1 MKESPRQAEKS
12 LRQSEHEPGDTFA
25 ERHVYTPLDI
35 EGNRSYLREATH
47 SPQNAGS
54 SHGSRGPPGQR
65 YGHANDFSQ
74 SYMSDTG
81 FEAATTVSRDPRIAM
96 QTSRFVP
103 HSDNNHLRGVHSY
116 VDLTSPSCRDSELMS
131 KGPAH
136 AYSIH
141 QRSISREG
149 PSLAPMPSTERS
161 SMAPQAAHQLYEPFR
176 GLFNDSGHAK
186 EYRQNKM
193 RFNREPWRD
202 PATDPTIEM
211 VERDR
216 DRNVERIYNAMV
228 SGDHARDNP
237 KSTARKRWIE
247 EPHYQ
252 SDLVEAYAHKVFD
265 CLLEQVRKGF
275 RGWQQ
280 NDYVNDERKGEDEDK
295 DTDCA
300 GRLDNIVTALAQEK
314 CICENVMCSAWQI
327 RMFVNA
333 PKAYSKRKD
342 QNRVGNSKR
351 PNAKGHSVPDD
362 NPRASKRARTSAA
375 PRTGQARGHSSP
387 ASELPLSR
395 GNTPQES
402 SGPTGSPY
410 FTTPVAQRMTAFS
423 PPSRFL
429 APQAPA
435 MRPPPRSYHTSFD
448 QRLISA
454 SSPPMQSSFTQ
465 AQTPQVQPLSPIT
478 SISPTQHSPFPPP
491 PLPRSRFSASASPD
505 DVKPPNRNTDPF
517 FSPWGHA
524 IRSDAVSPD
533 VFAHLDPVGSSDF
546 PGVED
551 WQHGVE
557 PFPPDDASSNAN
569 LFAQHPEM
577 GVCLADMELL
587 PSFTVNDVVGGNV
600 FDPWQHQ
607 DSGH

>member
-1 MKESPRQAEKS
+1 MKESPRQVEKS
-12 LRQSEHEPGDTFA
+12 LRQSEHEPGDTFP
-25 ERHVYTPLDI
+25 ERHTYTPLDV
-35 EGNRSYLREATH
+35 EDNRSYFREATH
-47 SPQNAGS
+47 SPQNAAP
-54 SHGSRGPPGQR
+54 SHGSRGASGQR
-65 YGHANDFSQ
+65 YGNANDFTQ
-74 SYMSDTG
+74 FYMSNTG
-81 FEAATTVSRDPRIAM
+81 FDAATTASHNPRSAM

-103 HSDNNHLRGVHSY
+103 HSDNNHLRGVNSY
-116 VDLTSPSCRDSELMS
+116 VDLTSPSCRNEELMR
-131 KGPAH
+131 KEPAH

-141 QRSISREG
+141 QRSISKEG
-149 PSLAPMPSTERS
+149 PSLAPMPSTEHI
-161 SMAPQAAHQLYEPFR
+161 SMAPQAASQLYEPFR
-176 GLFNDSGHAK
+176 GLFNDSEHAK
-186 EYRQNKM
+186 EYRHTKM

-202 PATDPTIEM
+202 PATDPTIDM
-211 VERDR
+211 VERNR
-216 DRNVERIYNAMV
+216 DHNVARIYNAMV
-228 SGDHARDNP
+228 CGDLARDNP

-295 DTDCA
+295 DIDCA

-351 PNAKGHSVPDD
+351 PNAKGSVPDD
-362 NPRASKRARTSAA
+362 NPRASKRSRTSAA

-402 SGPTGSPY
+402 SGPTCSPY
-410 FTTPVAQRMTAFS
+410 FTTPATQRMTVLS
-423 PPSRFL
+423 PPSAFL
-429 APQAPA
+429 APPAPA
-435 MRPPPRSYHTSFD
+435 MGPPPRSYHTTLG
-448 QRLISA
+448 QPHISS
-454 SSPPMQSSFTQ
+454 SSPPMHSSFAQ
-465 AQTPQVQPLSPIT
+465 AQTSRGQPISPNT
-478 SISPTQHSPFPPP
+478 SISPPQYSPFPPP
-491 PLPRSRFSASASPD
+491 PMTYSTFSPSASPD
-505 DVKPPNRNTDPF
+505 DVKPSIRNKDPF
-517 FSPWGHA
+517 SSPWGQTL
-524 IRSDAVSPD
+524 RSDAASPN
-533 VFAHLDPVGSSDF
+533 VFAHLDLAGSSEF
-546 PGVED
+546 PGVEE
-551 WQHGVE
+551 WQHHVE
-557 PFPPDDASSNAN
+557 LFSPQDGSSNAN

-587 PSFTVNDVVGGNV
+587 PTFTLSDVAGQNV
-600 FDPWQHQ
+600 FDPWKHQ
-607 DSGH
+607 NSGH